1 MSLLNTDTVNA
12 LRNELCNLCR
22 HLAIRERDEPRPYM
36 RLGNIA
42 LLPIKRP
49 SQSAPLVV
57 HLGCGIFVE
66 KSDSA
71 IKARMANVLDSIKE
85 QEERLNKELRDS
97 IQNLREEDSV
107 PSVTLL
113 NTQQKTKVSEP
124 SVRYELSS
132 FIFEDDPHT
141 AIVEHKTA
149 IQKRSEPRRIRS
161 QFAIERL

>member
-1 MSLLNTDTVNA
+1 MSLPNIDTVNA
-12 LRNELCNLCR
+12 LRNELCNLRR
-22 HLAIRERDEPRPYM
+22 HLTIRERGKPHPYM
-36 RLGNIA
+36 CLGNVA

-71 IKARMANVLDSIKE
+71 IKARVANVLDSIKE

-141 AIVEHKTA
+141 AIVEHKTV

>member
-1 MSLLNTDTVNA
+1 MSLPNIDTVNA
-12 LRNELCNLCR
+12 LRNELCDLRR
-22 HLAIRERDEPRPYM
+22 HLTIRERGKPHPYM
-36 RLGNIA
+36 RLGNVA

-49 SQSAPLVV
+49 SQNAPLVV

-71 IKARMANVLDSIKE
+71 IKARVANVLDSIKE
-85 QEERLNKELRDS
+85 QEERLNKELRNS

-141 AIVEHKTA
+141 AIIEHKTA

>member
-1 MSLLNTDTVNA
+1 MSLPNIDTVNA
-12 LRNELCNLCR
+12 LRNELCDLRR
-22 HLAIRERDEPRPYM
+22 HLTIRERGKPHPYM
-36 RLGNIA
+36 RLGNVA

-71 IKARMANVLDSIKE
+71 IKARVANVLDSIKE
-85 QEERLNKELRDS
+85 QEERLNKELRNS

-141 AIVEHKTA
+141 AIVEHKIA